1 MKTNVINI
9 NNLTTAKYRSIA
21 NFLNLFSRVS
31 LIDTY
36 LYFTEGVFLSGGN
49 AYSSKL
55 SLTDHISFT
64 ENDVFCL
71 IPISDGNSVIGF
83 IISNST
89 NVSSKRIEFIRQTFV
104 NYFNHH
110 DEIDL
115 SILKPLFIHD
125 IGEINN
131 LPNFFS
137 TTNTSFQR
145 LETNSRFNNSEQTID
160 VVIKFVNN
168 NINRS
173 LSLQAISDK
182 VNLAPTYITTEFKKR
197 FHINITEYIT
207 NLRIKNACNQLLTTN
222 NSIREISE
230 ELGFVRTSYFS
241 RVFKNHTGLSPL
253 QYRQMNQ
260 LADKA

>member
-1 MKTNVINI
+1 MT
-9 NNLTTAKYRSIA
+9 SI
-21 NFLNLFSRVS
+21 
-31 LIDTY
+31 
-36 LYFTEGVFLSGGN
+36 
-49 AYSSKL
+49 
-55 SLTDHISFT
+55 H
-64 ENDVFCL
+64 
-71 IPISDGNSVIGF
+71 
-83 IISNST
+83 
-89 NVSSKRIEFIRQTFV
+89 
-104 NYFNHH
+104 
-110 DEIDL
+110 
-115 SILKPLFIHD
+115 
-125 IGEINN
+125 N

-182 VNLAPTYITTEFKKR
+182 VNLAPTYISTEFKKR

>member
-1 MKTNVINI
+1 MKTNVINM
-9 NNLTTAKYRSIA
+9 NSLTTAKYRSIA
-21 NFLNLFSRVS
+21 NFLNLFSKVS

-49 AYSSKL
+49 VYSNQS
-55 SLTDHISFT
+55 SLTDHISST

-71 IPISDGNSVIGF
+71 IPISDGSSVIGF

-89 NVSSKRIEFIRQTFV
+89 NVSSKRIAFIRQTFV
-104 NYFNHH
+104 NYFNHY
-110 DEIDL
+110 DKIGL
-115 SILKPLFIHD
+115 FILKPLFIHD
-125 IGEINN
+125 IAEINN
-131 LPNFFS
+131 LPNYFS
-137 TTNTSFQR
+137 TTNSSFQR
-145 LETNSRFNNSEQTID
+145 LEQNSHPNNSEQTID

-182 VNLAPTYITTEFKKR
+182 VNLAPTYISAEFKKR

-207 NLRIKNACNQLLTTN
+207 NLRIKNACNKLLTTN

-230 ELGFVRTSYFS
+230 EFGFVRTSYFS

-260 LADKA
+260 FADKA